1 MATELKPSLTSENKA
16 PNVTSAQSTF
26 WPDQVNKIKRIM
38 AYPIVTNNIR
48 VQINGEKGFNVF
60 QIGETLEGLLEII
73 PYSKG

>member
-1 MATELKPSLTSENKA
+1 MELLYFDLVVCFAFSLLKNISLFKH
-16 PNVTSAQSTF
+16 ST
-26 WPDQVNKIKRIM
+26 
-38 AYPIVTNNIR
+38 VTNNIR